1 MAFSSYEELV
11 NMSAKNP
18 SKAMGFVK
26 KAQAAQR
33 PVVSRK
39 NPGYEQQVPQ
49 SQAGAVQRRLRSI
62 QTSAEKDRDR
72 ISEENKNGYGS

>member
-11 NMSAKNP
+11 SMSAKNP

-33 PVVSRK
+33 PVVSR
-39 NPGYEQQVPQ
+39 NNSGYGSEAPK
-49 SQAGAVQRRLRSI
+49 SQAGAVQRRLRSM
-62 QTSAEKDRDR
+62 QTTAEKERD
-72 ISEENKNGYGS
+72 ILSEERKNGYGS